1 MISVSKINPRSF
13 GHSNRKSKTGDVSQN
28 KQIKQKRKQTTL
40 TCFEHIYEDM
50 VEN

>member
-1 MISVSKINPRSF
+1 MISVSKINPRIF
-13 GHSNRKSKTGDVSQN
+13 GHSNRKSKTDDVSQN
-28 KQIKQKRKQTTL
+28 KQIKRKQTTL